1 MLVVRKRIE
10 VTGVMALAYA
20 PPMMTVRLNAVAA
33 KDMEILRL

>member
-1 MLVVRKRIE
+1 MLMVQKSIE

-33 KDMEILRL
+33 KDMVILR